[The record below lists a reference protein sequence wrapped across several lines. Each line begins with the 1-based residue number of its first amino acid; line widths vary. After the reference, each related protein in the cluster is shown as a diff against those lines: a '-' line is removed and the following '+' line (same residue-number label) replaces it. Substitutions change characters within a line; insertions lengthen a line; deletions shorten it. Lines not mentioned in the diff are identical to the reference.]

1 MMQSAPGVC
10 GAFSLY
16 MDSQGRWFA
25 ISLYLNLVSRNYSF
39 MSKNAPTAEKAK
51 NDRALRFYRD
61 VLGLERLHYGMWLPE
76 DELTMEAL
84 KAAQKRYEDFLIES
98 VPEGARRILDVGC
111 GTGELCL
118 HLKERGYEVEGLSP
132 DINQKKVFVE
142 KIEAPFHF
150 TRFEDSH
157 LEGGYDVIIMSES
170 CQYIPIDKVFEVAA
184 KALKPG
190 GHLMVCD
197 YFVLDQNAGE
207 LSKSGHDYDAFLA
220 EAEASPFEIVKR
232 RDVTPDIRKTLEIA
246 DDWADKILLGA
257 EIFTEKFRERNPFI
271 WKVLVKLFGSKYEK
285 VVKQKVLLDADR
297 FSAVKKYE
305 FFLFQLEPC

>member
-1 MMQSAPGVC
+1 MDVGLPSL
-10 GAFSLY
+10 FSV
-16 MDSQGRWFA
+16 WFSCVFP
-25 ISLYLNLVSRNYSF
+25 I
-39 MSKNAPTAEKAK
+39 MSNHAPTAAKAK

-84 KAAQKRYEDFLIES
+84 KAAQKRYEDFLIDS

-118 HLKERGYEVEGLSP
+118 HLKDRGYDVHGLSP
-132 DINQKKVFVE
+132 DINQKKVFAE
-142 KIEAPFHF
+142 KVEAPFHF

-170 CQYIPIDKVFEVAA
+170 CQYIPIDKVFDVAA
-184 KALKPG
+184 KALKLG

-207 LSKSGHDYDAFLA
+207 LSKSGHDYEAFMA
-220 EAEASPFEIVKR
+220 KAEASRFEIVKR

-246 DDWADKILLGA
+246 DGWTDKILLGA
-257 EIFTEKFRERNPFI
+257 DIFTEKFREKNPFI
-271 WKVLVKLFGSKYEK
+271 WKILVWLFGKKYQK
-285 VVKQKVLLDADR
+285 AVSQKVLLDADR
-297 FSAVKKYE
+297 FSEVKKYE
-305 FFLFQLEPC
+305 FFLFQLG

>member
-1 MMQSAPGVC
+1 MNVGLRSL
-10 GAFSLY
+10 FSV
-16 MDSQGRWFA
+16 WFYRVFS
-25 ISLYLNLVSRNYSF
+25 I
-39 MSKNAPTAEKAK
+39 MSNTAPTAEKAK

-76 DELTMEAL
+76 DELTMESF

-98 VPEGARRILDVGC
+98 VPEGAKRILDVGC

-118 HLKERGYEVEGLSP
+118 QLKGRGYEVEGLSP
-132 DINQKKVFVE
+132 DINQKKVFAE
-142 KIEAPFHF
+142 KVEAPFHF
-150 TRFEDSH
+150 TRFEDSQ

-170 CQYIPIDKVFEVAA
+170 CQYIPIDKVFEVAT

-220 EAEASPFEIVKR
+220 KAEESRFEIVKR

-246 DDWADKILLGA
+246 DDWTDKILLGA
-257 EIFTEKFRERNPFI
+257 DIFTERFREKNPFI
-271 WKVLVKLFGSKYEK
+271 WKILVWLFGKKYQK
-285 VVKQKVLLDADR
+285 AVSQKVLLDADR
-297 FSAVKKYE
+297 FSEVKKYE
-305 FFLFQLEPC
+305 FFLFQLG